1 LANCKLAQV
10 LSVILA
16 NRARPATLAHVTQ
29 SKALRGL
36 GGRRRRGGGA
46 QDLSAA
52 AGKGHGRS
60 QQRQPEVAETRG
72 EGPGAEREREIVVE
86 AATLVVCPMSV
97 LTAWEAQ
104 AKQHTMH
111 GAVRV
116 TTLTTLTAT
125 HMSCAG
131 TPFLVSHPGW
141 AAGLGAGG
149 GGGGVGVGGG
159 AERGVAGNVG
169 RGERR
174 EEEEGVVKL
183 QGVRQEV
190 VLVSYERLR
199 SMHRKFLVLQNTSGA
214 LAATAAAAPDS
225 AIGTV
230 GQEPLPAATCKADGH
245 AEDSVESS
253 EDGTQ
258 EIVGGAEGG
267 SVLTQGDA
275 EAGEAGDGE
284 SWCREVEG
292 GGASGDRGYEKSGSL
307 SVVGGAKRGAGG
319 QTKRVKAERK
329 EEEALQAMFTGQ
341 WWRVVLDEAH
351 VIKNRHSLS
360 QLSWRLGF
368 THPLPVRCMWFPH
381 A

>member
-1 LANCKLAQV
+1 M
-10 LSVILA
+10 
-16 NRARPATLAHVTQ
+16 
-29 SKALRGL
+29 
-36 GGRRRRGGGA
+36 
-46 QDLSAA
+46 
-52 AGKGHGRS
+52 
-60 QQRQPEVAETRG
+60 
-72 EGPGAEREREIVVE
+72 VE

-131 TPFLVSHPGW
+131 TSFLVSHPGW
-141 AAGLGAGG
+141 AAGLAGG
-149 GGGGVGVGGG
+149 GGG
-159 AERGVAGNVG
+159 AERGVASNVG

-174 EEEEGVVKL
+174 EEAEGVVKL
-183 QGVRQEV
+183 EGVRQEV

-199 SMHRKFLVLQNTSGA
+199 SMHRRFLVLQNTSGA
-214 LAATAAAAPDS
+214 LAATAAAASAS
-225 AIGTV
+225 AIGAV
-230 GQEPLPAATCKADGH
+230 GQEPLPAATCNADGH
-245 AEDSVESS
+245 VEDSVESR
-253 EDGTQ
+253 EDGAQ

-267 SVLTQGDA
+267 SVLTQGDG

-284 SWCREVEG
+284 SGCGGVEG
-292 GGASGDRGYEKSGSL
+292 GGTSGGRGCEKSGSL
-307 SVVGGAKRGAGG
+307 SVVGGAKRGAGSKA
-319 QTKRVKAERK
+319 KRVEAERK

-368 THPLPVRCMWFPH
+368 THALPVHYLWFSH

>member
-1 LANCKLAQV
+1 M

-16 NRARPATLAHVTQ
+16 NPARPATLAHVTQ

-36 GGRRRRGGGA
+36 RGRRRRGSGGGSA
-46 QDLSAA
+46 PDLSAA

-72 EGPGAEREREIVVE
+72 QGPGAEREREIVVE
-86 AATLVVCPMSV
+86 AATMVVCPMSV

-116 TTLTTLTAT
+116 TTLTTLSAT

-131 TPFLVSHPGW
+131 TSFLVSHPGW

-149 GGGGVGVGGG
+149 GGGEVGAGGG

-174 EEEEGVVKL
+174 EEEEGMVKL
-183 QGVRQEV
+183 EGVRQEV

-199 SMHRKFLVLQNTSGA
+199 SMHRKFLILQNTSGA
-214 LAATAAAAPDS
+214 LAATAAAATDA

-230 GQEPLPAATCKADGH
+230 GQEPLPAATCTADGH
-245 AEDSVESS
+245 AEDSVESR
-253 EDGTQ
+253 EDEAQ
-258 EIVGGAEGG
+258 EIVGGAGGG
-267 SVLTQGDA
+267 SMLTQGDA
-275 EAGEAGDGE
+275 GAGEAGDGE
-284 SWCREVEG
+284 SWCGGVGG
-292 GGASGDRGYEKSGSL
+292 GGASGGRGGEKRGSL

-319 QTKRVKAERK
+319 KAKRVEAERK

-368 THPLPVRCMWFPH
+368 THALPVRYLWFPH